1 MIKNASVL
9 AVSLPPCLQIFPLS
23 YIFHVSLAQTQDLR
37 HSFSLW
43 DWLKTQVPML
53 VGKWEEGIVREFGI
67 DINTP
72 VYLKWIINKV
82 LPYGTGN
89 SAQCYLAA

>member
-1 MIKNASVL
+1 
-9 AVSLPPCLQIFPLS
+9 
-23 YIFHVSLAQTQDLR
+23 
-37 HSFSLW
+37 
-43 DWLKTQVPML
+43 ML

-72 VYLKWIINKV
+72 VYLKWVINKV